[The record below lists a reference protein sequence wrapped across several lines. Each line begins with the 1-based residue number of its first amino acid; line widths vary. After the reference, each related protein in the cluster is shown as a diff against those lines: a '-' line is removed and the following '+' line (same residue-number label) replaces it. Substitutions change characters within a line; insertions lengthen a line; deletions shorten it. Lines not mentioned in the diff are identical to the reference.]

1 MRRDR
6 RAYAVLC
13 SISTFCALATTT
25 LLLVVPASTWQ
36 SIAAGELT
44 GLFRQVLAGV
54 GAFARRRLRG
64 RSRFGGATAAA
75 APHDRVAH
83 ASNAVVPLPEE
94 AGVLPAASGGA
105 HEALE
110 EQGGLQAYMSYM
122 HGDEAAVGCQTAGGC
137 CRSASALDCGSPQ
150 KVHHTCSRT
159 C

>member
-1 MRRDR
+1 MRTQGQARIRGPVLDLHLLRARHHDPAAR
-6 RAYAVLC
+6 RAGVN
-13 SISTFCALATTT
+13 LA
-25 LLLVVPASTWQ
+25 
-36 SIAAGELT
+36 EH
-44 GLFRQVLAGV
+44 
-54 GAFARRRLRG
+54 RG
-64 RSRFGGATAAA
+64 RGA
-75 APHDRVAH
+75 DRPLPAH

-94 AGVLPAASGGA
+94 AGVLPAASGGT

-110 EQGGLQAYMSYM
+110 EQGGLQAYMPYM